1 MGRNKPQKSGKSPS
15 QGQQS
20 AQQPQPLKEADALHQ
35 QASRRKGAQA
45 LGPYETAT
53 AAYRHAVS
61 TSQASGD
68 SQQHLES
75 FFGLADC
82 LQGWAATMD
91 AACQALPDAQLTA
104 AAESSCRTSMASLLA
119 EAVLAL
125 HLVIAGGE
133 GELKADACVNL
144 GNASCAWAEVL
155 DPGPEALRLLSQ
167 AKQAYQQAAS
177 LDPEDASIWSNLGDA
192 LVSIGE
198 QLCEAGQVEEG
209 QGCYKEALQAY
220 EHSCS
225 LSDSQ
230 QGDDLPGL
238 LHNWGVGL
246 HSFASHT
253 QDAAQ
258 ALSLWSQATMRL
270 QSAASLDVGDVSPL
284 NAMGDVHCGRAERLL
299 ATQPSEAARAFQLAL
314 TDGYRRALRVHGQD
328 VNALLGIGE
337 VYLQLG
343 RLAASGADVAS
354 AQASFATAISG
365 YEKALE
371 IPQKIGKLQD
381 RCDARYNA
389 ACALALGGRPV
400 DAKQLL
406 QQLLAAGLINAVDL
420 KADAD
425 LQGLS

>member
-125 HLVIAGGE
+125 HLE
-133 GELKADACVNL
+133 E
-144 GNASCAWAEVL
+144 
-155 DPGPEALRLLSQ
+155 R
-167 AKQAYQQAAS
+167 AYQQAAS